1 MRRISILIILVLI
14 VSSCVSHSTLEN
26 GVLEVKNLKL
36 EYQENPQGIDIEEPR
51 FSWILEGEGRN
62 RSQLAYQIVVSSDTQ
77 KLNTGDWDI

>member
-1 MRRISILIILVLI
+1 